1 MTTTILL
8 ADDHVLFRDGLESLL
23 RSRPGFDVIASASD
37 GLSAIKLSLENN
49 PDVCIVDIGMPL
61 LNGIETCRQ
70 IKKANR
76 HTDVLMVSMHN
87 DAHFVVDSI
96 RAGAG
101 GYVLKDSASKEL
113 FSALNHLQEG
123 KTFISSGIDK
133 NVLDMLLK
141 QKTKSRHV
149 LSHRESEIL
158 QLIAEGFS
166 SKDISE
172 HLLISIRTVENH
184 RANIYRKTG
193 LSTIAELIRYAIR
206 NGISPMDSFK

>member
-23 RSRPGFDVIASASD
+23 RSRRGFEVVASTGD
-37 GLSAIKLSLENN
+37 GLSATKLSHEKN

-61 LNGIETCRQ
+61 LNGIETCRH

-76 HTDVLMVSMHN
+76 HTDVLMVSMHD

-101 GYVLKDSASKEL
+101 GYVLKDSASREL
-113 FSALNHLQEG
+113 FSALNDLQDG
-123 KTFISSGIDK
+123 KTFISSGIDQCF
-133 NVLDMLLK
+133 LDTLLRNE
-141 QKTKSRHV
+141 TRSRHV
-149 LSHRESEIL
+149 ISHRESEIL
-158 QLIAEGFS
+158 QLIAEGYS
-166 SKDISE
+166 SKEISE
-172 HLLISIRTVENH
+172 RLIISIRTVENH

-193 LSTIAELIRYAIR
+193 LSTIADLIRYAIR
-206 NGISPMDSFK
+206 NGISPIDG